1 MSEYPAT
8 QGDPAGTPDRVPER
22 PPPAAEPKR
31 TERPHPLTPLVRGW
45 IVLVAIALGFG
56 RDILQRFNEIQTW
69 ANSLWW
75 VLGAIGVAVVLAFL
89 AGLASW
95 YFTRF
100 VIDEQELRV
109 ETGWIIRTSKQIA
122 FNRVQSIDVV
132 QPLTARI
139 FGLAELDIDAGAD
152 SRTKLRYLSRARAVQ
167 LRDYLLVRAHGQRAE
182 VSSARPTTTAGLL
195 EDAAP
200 DDVVLVRIPPQRLLI
215 ATLLS
220 HEFWLSLLGV
230 AVATAIGL
238 YFGQVIV
245 GLAAAV
251 PAITALFG
259 FVSKRV
265 LAQFNYTLAR
275 SGPGLR
281 ITRGLTSLTSQS
293 VPSNRIQ
300 GIRIAQPILWQ
311 PLNLFRVDID
321 VLGMGRISGD
331 EDSASPNTILM
342 PAGTAEQVG
351 IALHAIWPGV
361 DLADVPMHVVP
372 ERARWFRPF
381 AAHKLRYGTDERV
394 SVTESGLL
402 IHVTD
407 VIPHA
412 RVQSVRLE
420 QGPLQRRLRL
430 ADVGLHTAGGV
441 LNCVAKHLDQ
451 DAARAFALAQLRRSH
466 EARVLDLTM
475 GDRDVPSQRQVWH
488 SGS

>member
-1 MSEYPAT
+1 MTEPPT
-8 QGDPAGTPDRVPER
+8 QLGDPIATPEPAPEGTAPL
-22 PPPAAEPKR
+22 AEPKR

-69 ANSLWW
+69 ATSLWW
-75 VLGAIGVAVVLAFL
+75 ILGAIGLAVVIAFL

-100 VIDEQELRV
+100 VIDAQELRV
-109 ETGWIIRTSKQIA
+109 ETGWINRTSKQIA

-167 LRDYLLVRAHGQRAE
+167 LRDYLLVRAHGQRAD
-182 VSSARPTTTAGLL
+182 VASSRSTTTAQLL

-230 AVATAIGL
+230 AAATAIGL
-238 YFGQVIV
+238 YFGQVIL

-293 VPSNRIQ
+293 VPANRIQ
-300 GIRIAQPILWQ
+300 GIRIAQPILWK
-311 PLNLFRVDID
+311 PLDLFRVDID

-342 PAGTAEQVG
+342 PAGTAEQVR
-351 IALHAIWPGV
+351 IALRAIWPEV
-361 DLADVPMHVVP
+361 NLEQVRMQVVP

-381 AAHKLRYGTDERV
+381 AAHKLRYGADERV
-394 SVTESGLL
+394 SVAASGLL
-402 IHVTD
+402 IHVTN

-430 ADVGLHTAGGV
+430 ADVALHTAGGV

-451 DAARAFALAQLRRSH
+451 DAARAFALEQLRRSH
-466 EARVLDLTM
+466 DARVLDLTT
-475 GDRDVPSQRQVWH
+475 GDASSPR
-488 SGS
+488 